1 MALERSG
8 YNRNQ
13 QQLYEECKKLM
24 NYHIILTMSDGS
36 MYDGII
42 VEVNDDRI
50 TMLVGEDV
58 IDQECDSQPR
68 QQGSYERQR
77 RFRRFRPRIFPLGA
91 LIGLS
96 LLPYPYFGFPFYP
109 FF

>member
-42 VEVNDDRI
+42 VEEIGRAS
-50 TMLVGEDV
+50 
-58 IDQECDSQPR
+58 CR
-68 QQGSYERQR
+68 ERV
-77 RFRRFRPRIFPLGA
+77 
-91 LIGLS
+91 
-96 LLPYPYFGFPFYP
+96 
-109 FF
+109 